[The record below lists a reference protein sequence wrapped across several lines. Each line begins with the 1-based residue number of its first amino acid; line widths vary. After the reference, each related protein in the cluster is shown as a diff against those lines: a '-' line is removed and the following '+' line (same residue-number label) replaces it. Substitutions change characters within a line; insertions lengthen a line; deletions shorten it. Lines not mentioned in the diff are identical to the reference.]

1 MTLSIFT
8 RACGLC
14 GRAARIRWCIVW
26 RGGSDAQ
33 AGRAHL
39 LNGLRLEWGDAR
51 RYMLC
56 GKSALAHWE
65 AGAPAAVGVPR
76 FLGLTGG
83 GAHHAVARAFVRPRC
98 RVTYV
103 LLRPCHP
110 SAAAFRWPPANSD
123 DGILHPRACG
133 CQANTSDACGRPLE
147 VTLDV
152 VDLDTFLAPG
162 TLPVQLRPQLLAR
175 VQRRTLRVCQCLLW
189 FMDTP
194 TLDVEVGVFL
204 STLLGIPILGPQL
217 RVALRTGWATEL
229 AASLEGNRDER
240 GEPTGVFHW
249 SPASP
254 PSPHGSG

>member
-1 MTLSIFT
+1 MF
-8 RACGLC
+8 R
-14 GRAARIRWCIVW
+14 
-26 RGGSDAQ
+26 
-33 AGRAHL
+33 
-39 LNGLRLEWGDAR
+39 
-51 RYMLC
+51 

-65 AGAPAAVGVPR
+65 AGAPATVGVPR

-83 GAHHAVARAFVRPRC
+83 GAHHAVARAFVGPRR

-103 LLRPCHP
+103 LLRPSHP
-110 SAAAFRWPPANSD
+110 SAAAFRWPPANPE

-133 CQANTSDACGRPLE
+133 CPPNTSDPRGRPLE

-194 TLDVEVGVFL
+194 TLDVEVGVYL

-217 RVALRTGWATEL
+217 RVALRTGRASEL
-229 AASLEGNRDER
+229 AASPEGYVDAR

-249 SPASP
+249 LPASA
-254 PSPHGSG
+254 PSSHGSG